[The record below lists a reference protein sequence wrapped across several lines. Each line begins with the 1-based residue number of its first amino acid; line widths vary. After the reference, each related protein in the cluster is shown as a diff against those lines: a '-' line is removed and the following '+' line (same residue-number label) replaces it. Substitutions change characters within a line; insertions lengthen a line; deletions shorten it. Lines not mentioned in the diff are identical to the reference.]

1 MEQQKE
7 LFKRMISRVMRKNY
21 PFIAEIEI
29 SSERNMQSNYIDK
42 EKNMVYNV
50 FFKLN
55 DWGDFDDWEEFEG
68 LATDIKTALGLNGR
82 VRFYYLEGAGSEEHY
97 YD

>member
-7 LFKRMISRVMRKNY
+7 LFKRMISRMMKKQY
-21 PFIAEIEI
+21 PFIADIEV
-29 SSERNMQSNYIDK
+29 SSERDIHSHYIDK
-42 EKNMVYNV
+42 EKNMIYNV
-50 FFKLN
+50 FFKIN
-55 DWGDFDDWEEFEG
+55 DWGDFDDWEEFEN

-82 VRFYYLEGAGSEEHY
+82 VRFYYLEAGSENDY